1 MAESPAMVPAR
12 YIGQHATNLVRGV
25 RRYYNIDGTLR
36 TKHTLEAGETLMMPA
51 QEILGQTLLFD
62 PHNVRPPKNL
72 GIGKRVLPE
81 DAEKSERELSLLG
94 YEFHQG
100 RSDFEPMS
108 DADVAAELAKQAA
121 PADTKPAQNAAP
133 AADTPPATP
142 ADTPSTELA
151 APVARVM
158 GG

>member
-1 MAESPAMVPAR
+1 MANQPTMVAAR
-12 YIGQHATNLVRGV
+12 YIGQHAANLVRGV

-36 TKHTLEAGETLMMPA
+36 TKRTLEAGETLMMPA

-72 GIGKRVLPE
+72 GTGRRVLPQ
-81 DAEKSERELSLLG
+81 DADKDERELSLLG
-94 YEFHQG
+94 YEFHGG

-108 DADVAAELAKQAA
+108 DADVAAELAKQTA
-121 PADTKPAQNAAP
+121 PPASDTKPTENT
-133 AADTPPATP
+133 TPP